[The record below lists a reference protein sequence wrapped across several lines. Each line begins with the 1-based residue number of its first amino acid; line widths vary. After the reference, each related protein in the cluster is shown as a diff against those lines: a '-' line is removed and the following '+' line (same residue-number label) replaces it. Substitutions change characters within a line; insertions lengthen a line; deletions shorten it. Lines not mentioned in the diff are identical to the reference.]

1 MENKEQTEM
10 NENIMHINQQVRETL
25 QEAQERFTG
34 KTTEEPEWFK
44 KYREEQAQL
53 YQQLRNDNDAL
64 IAAKQHEEQ
73 QARII
78 AAAKTT
84 GIPSYLVEHLKI
96 DTEGDIEQQLTAL
109 KQKMVNHSILPDDT
123 QRRAD
128 NNKSIMLSDADEW
141 AKGIG

>member
-84 GIPSYLVEHLKI
+84 GIPPYLVEHLKI